1 MAPAAALR
9 EQINAQAP
17 DDAAKVS
24 FNDLIIKAAALALR
38 EFPNLNASL
47 ENDQLVEHPNI
58 DINVAVAIEG
68 GLIAPFVPDADQK
81 GLITIARMTKDLVG
95 RARNGGLTP
104 DEYQGGTFTVS
115 NLGMFDVGEFI
126 AIINPPQ
133 AAILAI
139 GSIMDVP
146 VVEDGEIVPGKRM
159 NITLSADHRV
169 TDGAEVARYLQV
181 VKRYLENPLTI
192 AFA

>member
-1 MAPAAALR
+1 
-9 EQINAQAP
+9 
-17 DDAAKVS
+17 
-24 FNDLIIKAAALALR
+24 
-38 EFPNLNASL
+38 
-47 ENDQLVEHPNI
+47 
-58 DINVAVAIEG
+58 
-68 GLIAPFVPDADQK
+68 
-81 GLITIARMTKDLVG
+81 
-95 RARNGGLTP
+95 
-104 DEYQGGTFTVS
+104 
-115 NLGMFDVGEFI
+115 MFDVGEFI

-139 GSIMDVP
+139 GSIHVVP

-169 TDGAEVARYLQV
+169 TDGAEVARYLQT